1 MSKKLGKIEHHLFEQ
16 FIRNR
21 CGLKRPEVIIGSQFG
36 VDVSIIDLGGRM
48 AMALTS
54 DPLSLIPSLGLSE
67 SAWLSVHLMAND
79 MATTGFAP
87 MYGQFVLNLPA
98 SFSKDDFKTYWDY
111 IHQYCSQI
119 GVAITGGHT
128 GFVEGQNSTIAGG
141 GTFIT
146 IAPKE
151 KMLVSKFAQPGD
163 SILVTKSCAISS
175 SAILAMSFPE
185 TVKSKAGTEIYQQ
198 ACNSFYRISSLQDA
212 LIAVGENAENQ
223 NHITAMHDVTEGGV
237 LGAIYELAVA
247 SDNGAIIYNEKL
259 PIEEVQLSIC
269 KIFDLDP
276 RYCIGAGSMIITC
289 KKEST
294 ENIINRLTKNNIAC
308 VSIGEICE
316 KEKGIKLV
324 ENETASALEFIEED
338 PYWAAFFKAF
348 HSGLK

>member
-16 FIRNR
+16 FIHNK
-21 CGLKRPEVIIGSQFG
+21 CGLTRPEVMVGSQFG
-36 VDVSIIDLGGRM
+36 VDVSIIDLEGRM

-54 DPLSLIPSLGLSE
+54 DPLSLVPSLGLSE

-98 SFSKDDFKTYWDY
+98 SFSKDDFKLYWDY
-111 IHQYCSQI
+111 VHQYCSQI

-128 GFVEGQNSTIAGG
+128 GFIEGQNSTIAGG

-151 KMLVSKFAQPGD
+151 KMLVSKFAKPAD

-185 TVKSKAGTEIYQQ
+185 TVKNKAGLEIFQK
-198 ACNSFYRISSLQDA
+198 ACSSFYQTSSLQDA
-212 LIAVGENAENQ
+212 LIAVSENDNNQ
-223 NHITAMHDVTEGGV
+223 RAVTAMHDVTEGGV

-247 SDNGAIIYNEKL
+247 SGNGAIIENKKL
-259 PIEEVQLSIC
+259 PVEEVQSAIC

-289 KKEST
+289 KSEST
-294 ENIINRLTKNNIAC
+294 EHIINQLTKNNIPCAS
-308 VSIGEICE
+308 VGKICE
-316 KEKGIKLV
+316 REKGITLL
-324 ENETASALEFIEED
+324 ENGTLSALEYKEED

-348 HSGLK
+348 HAGLK